1 MAALTIL
8 PPDGLDGAGNT
19 SPSKGHGWN
28 YCAKQI
34 NDIDET
40 IRTERTNV
48 GKYMMIWT

>member
-8 PPDGLDGAGNT
+8 PPEGLDGAGHMG
-19 SPSKGHGWN
+19 PSKEHGWK

-40 IRTERTNV
+40 VRMERTNA